1 MKNTFFSLFMLFAL
15 LGACK
20 PKEKAQSAQD
30 ALLKDSEVFIHFKT
44 TACFGE
50 CPVFEMTI
58 YKNLFVDYKGEMF
71 VEPLG
76 NQSGYISQEQLKELN
91 SLIKK
96 SSFFELE
103 NEYDG
108 EVTDLPSAYITVNQ
122 NGKTKNIH
130 ARFNIPIELR
140 KLTKYLSEMPQN
152 VRWDKQAEESQ
163 D

>member
-30 ALLKDSEVFIHFKT
+30 ALLSDSEVFIHFKT

-58 YKNLFVDYKGEMF
+58 YNNLFVDYNGEMF

-91 SLIKK
+91 TLIKK
-96 SSFFELE
+96 CAFFELE
-103 NEYDG
+103 NKYDG

-122 NGKTKNIH
+122 NGKSKKIH
-130 ARFNIPIELR
+130 ARFNIPVELR

-152 VRWDKQAEESQ
+152 VRWDVQAEESQ